1 MRQLGLRPSEWHSSQ
16 RCRRCRLHVSQLRCT
31 ALAHLSESGR
41 GPSDPGVPHRLAE
54 DLMADHMV
62 RCPHGLHLAGQ
73 LRSAPSAVTAVH
85 SRLVGFVRDCL
96 LEAGLAPS
104 SLSLEPSGLGLPGTG
119 GRPADVG
126 VYCLDYKLFIDVSV
140 RAVLSSSA
148 EPVAAVPGGVAR
160 EGEADK
166 VRAIMSQGPDVRIRR
181 SGVRYL
187 PFIVEQFGRLGEHA
201 DALLRALAV
210 RAENEGSEG
219 QPDPLR
225 SVGFMFVPGAPAEP
239 PPGLSLGGV
248 RECKPDIKLQNK
260 SGRRMNQ
267 WRQRLSTWVHG
278 TQAEYFVDSSM
289 VDPAQA
295 AGP

>member
-1 MRQLGLRPSEWHSSQ
+1 MLGSTAWTTSS
-16 RCRRCRLHVSQLRCT
+16 
-31 ALAHLSESGR
+31 
-41 GPSDPGVPHRLAE
+41 
-54 DLMADHMV
+54 
-62 RCPHGLHLAGQ
+62 
-73 LRSAPSAVTAVH
+73 
-85 SRLVGFVRDCL
+85 
-96 LEAGLAPS
+96 S
-104 SLSLEPSGLGLPGTG
+104 SS
-119 GRPADVG
+119 
-126 VYCLDYKLFIDVSV
+126 DVSV

-148 EPVAAVPGGVAR
+148 KPVAAVPGGVAR

-267 WRQRLSTWVHG
+267 WRQRLSTYVHG
-278 TQAEYFVDSSM
+278 TQAEYFIDSSM